1 MPTIHREKGYHFRFF
16 SNEGDE
22 PCHVHIRG
30 KGGIMKV
37 WLPSVMV
44 ADVRGYSPKQQREI
58 LDIIRAGKAEMIEAW
73 HEHFSKKK

>member
-1 MPTIHREKGYHFRFF
+1 MPTIHRETGYQFRFF
-16 SNEGDE
+16 SNEGAE
-22 PCHVHIRG
+22 PCHVHVRG

-37 WLPSVMV
+37 WLPSVIV

-58 LDIIRAGKAEMIEAW
+58 LDIIRARKAEMLEAW